1 MAFYT
6 DPNADKDK
14 EQEEGMNA
22 PIATSTQSSAITPGT
37 PGNIATQQV
46 KTPKAATSG
55 MTGFN
60 QFAKAN
66 QGTAQNRLNASA
78 TQNVQNQGKQA
89 NNAITQATA
98 SFGQKVDAGSLK
110 DRHNA
115 VSDVANITNAA
126 RNVSAAP
133 KAPVQAPL
141 VTPQD
146 VASTGQTYVKGK
158 SPGGLFAANS
168 QQPQVSGGAIPQV
181 ATPQTPPQVQAPVT
195 QSPAN
200 NAFAGIDQNQQNRFQ
215 EVINSRYQGPES
227 LRQAGLYQVASG
239 KVQGAQNALNQTKT
253 AGGREDLLKNMNAQR
268 GDYSTGLN
276 KLDAALLNA
285 NKAGVQGLQQAAQ
298 AQGNVG
304 QKLDQAQIASANL
317 AQNRGQEI
325 KSIQE
330 QARNTFTQGQ
340 AAERAATDERL
351 SKVVDNWEQL
361 PEYFRDIIRKQ
372 EGGGANL
379 NSIEAGILGVNSGE
393 GLYNAGADVIKTAQ
407 ADKNKLIS
415 RDEQTRQ
422 AVLAQLA
429 GLDQQQR
436 LDTNLKYDKADMA
449 GTQTALDALDLEGTR
464 AGLNAA
470 EKSFQDY
477 AKEADITGY
486 GNKKN
491 RSSGKRYYA
500 EETANLGDLL
510 TKSGYKFGEGEKAN
524 VGNRDL
530 LNNVAKIS
538 RGEATGANATR
549 GMEGAS
555 EAMNAGIATGGST
568 PGRDVLDGYG
578 AATGINALTGALG
591 LGSLTD
597 ATMKGYNTV
606 MDGGMIP
613 GLNEGMDKLG
623 LGGIMPSNKGMLD
636 ALTFGQGS
644 KIVPSILG
652 GSGASSRE
660 SKNIASGLAQ
670 QDLQNKIQSTLKD
683 QGYDNRIAVQDN
695 EATTS
700 RLSGLQQLLAN
711 MDKTNS

>member
-110 DRHNA
+110 NRENA

-126 RNVSAAP
+126 RNVSAPVAP
-133 KAPVQAPL
+133 AAP
-141 VTPQD
+141 
-146 VASTGQTYVKGK
+146 
-158 SPGGLFAANS
+158 
-168 QQPQVSGGAIPQV
+168 QPQVSGGAIPQAPV
-181 ATPQTPPQVQAPVT
+181 APPTVQAPG
-195 QSPAN
+195 AIN
-200 NAFAGIDQNQQNRFQ
+200 GIDQNQQNRFK
-215 EVINSRYQGPES
+215 EIINSRYQGPES
-227 LRQAGLYQVASG
+227 LRQSGLYQVASG